1 MAAPRTPY
9 LILGIPFGSSRDDA
23 NIAFARRAKSLR
35 RAGAAGRDLLTDLTW
50 ALNQIDEG
58 LRHPEAAMEIYRI
71 PADPAALS
79 SAGSGVL
86 MPPPE
91 ALPPRPADQA
101 TARQRLQRDAAQE
114 FLRYLVQLHAGTVPL
129 PRP

>member
-1 MAAPRTPY
+1 VATRNPY
-9 LILGIPFGSSRDDA
+9 LILGVPFGSSRDDA
-23 NIAFARRAKSLR
+23 NVAFARRAKNLR
-35 RAGAAGRDLLTDLTW
+35 RAGPSGRDLLTDLTW

-58 LRHPEAAMEIYRI
+58 LREPETAMEIYRI

-86 MPPPE
+86 APPPE
-91 ALPPRPADQA
+91 TLPARPGDRVA
-101 TARQRLQRDAAQE
+101 ARRQLQRDAARD
-114 FLRYLVQLHAGTVPL
+114 FLHYLVRLRAGSAQL